1 MKGMIRTDEAPPDGR
16 TAAAMER
23 MYRSDRL
30 LIGTFFA
37 AMWVVLA
44 YVLTQVWGIAPD
56 GATRAIAATTAGLV
70 GLFASGALL
79 AAAVHLQKRKATLYR
94 EDLENAG
101 H

>member
-1 MKGMIRTDEAPPDGR
+1 MIRMDEAPPGGR

-30 LIGTFFA
+30 LIGTFFV
-37 AMWVVLA
+37 AMWIVLA
-44 YVLTQVWGIAPD
+44 YVLTQVWEIAPD
-56 GATRAIAATTAGLV
+56 GATRALAATTAALV

-79 AAAVHLQKRKATLYR
+79 AAAVHLKKRKGLLYR
-94 EDLENAG
+94 EDLENAN